1 MIDQSW
7 EPSESDRTFLV
18 SGSLSVSK
26 PSGHSEL
33 SYSQAVS
40 VAAANPKAASK
51 KVRAMLL
58 LRAGLTDADV
68 LEDGLEVVPKP
79 YD

>member
-1 MIDQSW
+1 MANANW

-18 SGSLSVSK
+18 SGSLSVAK

-33 SYSQAVS
+33 SYSQPVS
-40 VAAANPKAASK
+40 VAATNPKAASK

-68 LEDGLEVVPKP
+68 LEDALEVVPKP

>member
-7 EPSESDRTFLV
+7 EPSESDRTFVV
-18 SGSLSVSK
+18 SGSLSVAK
-26 PSGHSEL
+26 RSGNSEL
-33 SYSQAVS
+33 SYSQPVS
-40 VAAANPKAASK
+40 VAAASPRAASK

-68 LEDGLEVVPKP
+68 LEDGLEVVQKP
-79 YD
+79 HY

>member
-1 MIDQSW
+1 MSGQSW
-7 EPSESDRTFLV
+7 QPSASDRTLHV
-18 SGSLSVSK
+18 SGGLSVAK

-79 YD
+79 HY